1 MRMII
6 FVVAFLFVVSL
17 ASADVGPGPTAPE
30 ITVVLQGDVNDIHN
44 ITHITYHCEGTNSTG
59 SGAVEPSVRD
69 FTCKNITCTTSGW
82 YYKFNPCFYSSG
94 YFSYELDG
102 VERQSTWLNFTEG
115 RQYSVVINTDTGE
128 ARTTPSGCLGTAL
141 IMGILGIAGF
151 IARRNSG

>member
-6 FVVAFLFVVSL
+6 FVVVLLFVVSL

-69 FTCKNITCTTSGW
+69 FACNESRCTASGW

-94 YFSYELDG
+94 YFSYDIGG
-102 VERQSTWLNFTEG
+102 VEKQSSWLNFTEG
-115 RQYSVVINTDTGE
+115 RQYFVVLNTTTGQ
-128 ARTTPSGCLGTAL
+128 AGVAPSGCLGTVL
-141 IMGILGIAGF
+141 IFSILGIACF
-151 IARRNSG
+151 FARRNSG